1 MGQISL
7 QTCDRVHELVS
18 ARVDGELSELERAQL
33 QRHLRRC
40 GPCAAYAATVSAAT
54 GELRA
59 APQVAASVD
68 VPLRRI
74 RRGSARRMIAPI
86 AAALAIVA
94 GTLGTTSVAQAP
106 SSQTS
111 KPPFFEKRL
120 MTLARHASH
129 RAIDISS

>member
-1 MGQISL
+1 MGALKAGCDRAREWISL
-7 QTCDRVHELVS
+7 AL
-18 ARVDGELSELERAQL
+18 DGELSELEHAQL

-40 GPCAAYAATVSAAT
+40 VSCAAYAATVSAAT

-59 APQVAASVD
+59 APEVAVSVD